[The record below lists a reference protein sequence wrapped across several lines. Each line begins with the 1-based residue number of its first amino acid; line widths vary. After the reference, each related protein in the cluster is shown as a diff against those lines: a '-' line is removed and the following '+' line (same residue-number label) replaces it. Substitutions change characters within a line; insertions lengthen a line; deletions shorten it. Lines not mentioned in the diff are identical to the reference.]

1 MVDRKSTD
9 EKDSSDANEREFNLQ
24 IGFSAK
30 ASGELPV
37 WIVRI
42 PWYGGGF
49 AAGLSAASALGWLV

>member
-42 PWYGGGF
+42 P
-49 AAGLSAASALGWLV
+49 